1 MDKLSYHPPYTL
13 KTDLPY
19 LQEHSEVRGFYFHK
33 NPLEF
38 HKAITKTDKEKVD
51 QLGFSPETR
60 CYYKLGEPDQ
70 PQLIVLGN
78 NPGFVYLER
87 RHINRLRNYR
97 AEEQL
102 IYPWREYLARYQS
115 VLVSTGHPS
124 LTNLQAVNFSTPWA
138 TRPSTPLQEQT
149 QQQTL
154 DPETQRLIDDLV
166 THSETEEADTT
177 IVLTHIPVVVTT
189 PVQQT
194 NLPDDNS
201 DSESDMGKD
210 EIPSKPISF
219 TGERIQ
225 TENFLFQ
232 VDLMFKAKPKTYDT
246 ELKKIAGV
254 LGLMTTGTAAD
265 WARAWHKDH
274 YKIASD
280 SYDKTWLD
288 LRAEIEDRFKPFIQK
303 EKAISQIARIRCP
316 QVNGIDNIDKYVETF
331 NYLKDKAEFK
341 DDGSNIVFFK
351 QGLPKWCVSKIMD
364 LDDQM
369 RPKTLASWQEK
380 AIRYGAE
387 QAGRSYHGS
396 LRAEYMGEPME
407 VDVAKFKGPIS
418 EEERRKQ

>member
-1 MDKLSYHPPYTL
+1 
-13 KTDLPY
+13 
-19 LQEHSEVRGFYFHK
+19 
-33 NPLEF
+33 
-38 HKAITKTDKEKVD
+38 
-51 QLGFSPETR
+51 
-60 CYYKLGEPDQ
+60 
-70 PQLIVLGN
+70 
-78 NPGFVYLER
+78 
-87 RHINRLRNYR
+87 
-97 AEEQL
+97 
-102 IYPWREYLARYQS
+102 
-115 VLVSTGHPS
+115 
-124 LTNLQAVNFSTPWA
+124 
-138 TRPSTPLQEQT
+138 
-149 QQQTL
+149 
-154 DPETQRLIDDLV
+154 
-166 THSETEEADTT
+166 
-177 IVLTHIPVVVTT
+177 
-189 PVQQT
+189 
-194 NLPDDNS
+194 
-201 DSESDMGKD
+201 MGKD
-210 EIPSKPISF
+210 EVPSKPISF

-303 EKAISQIARIRCP
+303 EKAISEIARIRCP
-316 QVNGIDNIDKYVETF
+316 QVNGVDNIDKYVETF

-387 QAGRSYHGS
+387 RAGRSYHGS
-396 LRAEYMGEPME
+396 LRTEYMGEPME

-418 EEERRKQ
+418 EEERRKR